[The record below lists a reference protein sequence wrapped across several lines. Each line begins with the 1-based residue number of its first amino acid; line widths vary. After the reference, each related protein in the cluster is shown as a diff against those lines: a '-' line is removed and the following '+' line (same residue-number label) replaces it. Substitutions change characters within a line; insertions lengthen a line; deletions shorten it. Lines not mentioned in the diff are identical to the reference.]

1 MNERIYDY
9 IEITDL
15 KDMLNK
21 TKELYKDNPAYKIK
35 KELGKY
41 EIYTH
46 KQVRDM
52 IDALGTSLIDLEL
65 KNKRI
70 GIIGE
75 NRYEWEIAYLAVVC
89 GTGIVV
95 PLDKSLPENELEAL
109 VERSEIEAIFYS
121 DKHSESI
128 EKIRLNPKNKLKHLI
143 SMDLESNSEGVYSQK
158 ELISKG
164 KELIEQGN
172 REFLDAKIDSEK
184 MSIMLFTSGTTS
196 KSKVVALSHKNICSN
211 LMDIASV
218 LDVTNDDTLLSI
230 LPIHHVFE
238 CTVGFLF
245 SLYKGAQTVFCDG
258 LRHIVENLVEYKVSV
273 MACVPSIYE
282 RIFMMIRKKYEKE
295 GKVQEIL
302 EKEEK
307 FKNSSMEEKKEA
319 FKEIHD
325 MLGGRIKLLIS
336 GAAALEKGIE
346 EKYRLLGLNLVQGY
360 GLTETSP
367 VVAVG
372 SNKYYRTGSI
382 GKVVPSVSVK
392 LVNKNDEGIGELLV
406 KGPSV
411 MLGYYGEEALTKE
424 AIQDGWFYTGDLAKI
439 DEDGYIYICG
449 RKKSVIV
456 LKNGKNIFPEEME
469 NLVNKIEGVKES
481 FVFGKQQSSDKNDIK
496 INVQIVFDREIVEEA
511 YKVKTDEEIY
521 MAILAKIKE
530 INQTMPKYKAIRGM
544 LLTEVPLIKTTTN
557 KIKRQENLDA
567 ITKFEN

>member
-21 TKELYKDNPAYKIK
+21 TKELYGENPAYKIK

-46 KQVRDM
+46 KQVREM

-75 NRYEWEIAYLAVVC
+75 NRYEWEVAYLAVVC

-128 EKIRLNPKNKLKHLI
+128 EKIRLNPKNNLKHLI

-164 KELIEQGN
+164 KELLEQGN
-172 REFLDAKIDSEK
+172 REFIDAKIDSEK

-469 NLVNKIEGVKES
+469 NLINKIEGVKES

-521 MAILAKIKE
+521 DAILSRIKE
-530 INQTMPKYKAIRGM
+530 INKTMPKYKAIRGM
-544 LLTEVPLIKTTTN
+544 ILTEVPLIKTTTN

-567 ITKFEN
+567 ITKLEN